1 MRLFFKYIY
10 QYRNI
15 ALILLIFLGIFAGIF
30 TLYDIGTE
38 IILYAFLLCTTIGS
52 AIISINF
59 IRFRKRYLLLKNI
72 YENLPLKTDMIPA
85 PDNPI
90 DEVLNEIID
99 KLSKISIDN
108 ITNLKSN
115 QQDSINYFTVW
126 VHQIKTP
133 ISAMQ
138 MILQS
143 EDAENNRIL
152 LSELFR
158 IEQYAEMALYYLR
171 LGSDSTDFVIGK
183 FSLDKIVKQAIRR
196 YAPQFIAK
204 KIKLIYSPVNA
215 EVLTDEKWLLFI
227 IEQLLSN
234 AIKYTIKGSV
244 TIKYANSILTVAD
257 TGTGIPLEDLP
268 RIFEKGYTGFGG
280 RLDRKSTGLGLYLC
294 KRTADNLGHHLSV
307 SSEVGKGSAFRIDLS
322 YKKFDIE

>member
-143 EDAENNRIL
+143 EDTENNRIL

-244 TIKYANSILTVAD
+244 TIKYANS